1 MNSKNRKRFKI
12 LYNLYKE
19 YISLE
24 LAYLDK
30 PRPIKTSDAKVSNI
44 SILLNEKSKKK
55 KKERIE
61 RELRIEAFQNFK
73 YKIGNTK
80 QLIQLMLK

>member
-55 KKERIE
+55 KK
-61 RELRIEAFQNFK
+61 REN
-73 YKIGNTK
+73 
-80 QLIQLMLK
+80 